1 MNTSCILIGKQF
13 YTIQNFSG
21 IRRGK
26 GVDEEKLAE
35 EIAKMQ
41 RNVHEGNRNEYL

>member
-1 MNTSCILIGKQF
+1 MK
-13 YTIQNFSG
+13 TIHFDPKFTG

-41 RNVHEGNRNEYL
+41 RNGGEGNKDEYL